1 MINFLKKYPY
11 VLLVLIAVVGY
22 YQVALF
28 QNTLKWD
35 VTDQYYPWRMFVVQC
50 LRNGILP
57 FWNPYEQFGYPMHA
71 DPQSGVWYPVVWLM
85 SLFGPYTL
93 YSVQLEFLLHVIG
106 GGVGMLFLL
115 QRFHVNPFI
124 ALINA
129 IAYMFCGLFVGNAQH
144 LTFTIAA
151 CWLPFVILAFKNM
164 AEHNHWRFALH
175 FALFGYLLVSGGYP
189 AFAIILFYILLTVTV
204 FLFIRNRQ
212 SKHWMKRFLLHSIF
226 AVVLLLLCSSGI
238 LYSVFQSSD
247 YLARATGLSFKVAS
261 FGPFSP
267 QSLIS
272 LMFPL
277 ASARDSEFFG
287 TDISMSSVFIG
298 MLPLAGFMLFIIRPK
313 SRSAWLILAAT
324 IVMLFAS
331 FGSYTPVFGW
341 LYKTFPML
349 DLFRFPSVYRLFF
362 ITGILLLSG
371 IALSAPDAF
380 SRLKLPLVTLGCI
393 AAVVTIFFW
402 FKNTDDWNFKP
413 WHDAVNNISFTQAIA
428 FQGFIQLFFIVMM
441 SLTLLIKDRAKLLMT
456 IFTLSAAN
464 VVVAAQLN
472 IPVTVTYNLKT
483 SVVAKEVKEKAIA
496 DFPVPEVRPVVL
508 NNDSGGWVS
517 PFWRNLN
524 LFKKQP
530 AWDGYNSF
538 QLKNYVR
545 FVDDESLR
553 QRQITNNWIYFAD
566 TVIAYLE
573 EPIIV
578 APASVHNVCYVP
590 ASEKYLLNIQP
601 TAGNTVSVKTFIP
614 GKIIVEAKAE
624 TSSALTLMQ
633 QHYHGW
639 KIYDNGKEVTPVV
652 TDYLFMTIPVAQGS
666 HRIEYRYENKPIHY
680 ALWLSGV
687 TLITLIGFSLF
698 AFFSKNKLQTLPR

>member
-1 MINFLKKYPY
+1 VINFLKKYPF
-11 VLLVLIAVVGY
+11 VLLLLIALVGY
-22 YQVALF
+22 YQVAFF

-93 YSVQLEFLLHVIG
+93 YSVQIEFMLHIIG
-106 GGVGMLFLL
+106 GGIGMLFLL
-115 QRFHVNPFI
+115 QRFHINPFI
-124 ALINA
+124 AFINS

-189 AFAIILFYILLTVTV
+189 AFAIILFYILLTVSV

-212 SKHWMKRFLLHSIF
+212 SKHWMKRFLLHSIL

-247 YLARATGLSFKVAS
+247 YLARAEGLSFKVAS

-298 MLPLAGFMLFIIRPK
+298 MLPLAGFLLFIIRPK

-324 IVMLFAS
+324 IIMLLAS

-341 LYKTFPML
+341 LYNTFPML

-362 ITGILLLSG
+362 IIGIMLLSG
-371 IALSAPDAF
+371 MALSAPDAF
-380 SRLKLPLVTLGCI
+380 SRLKLPLATLGGI
-393 AAVVTIFFW
+393 AAVTTVFFW
-402 FKNTDDWNFKP
+402 IKNTQDWNFKP
-413 WHDAVNNISFTQAIA
+413 WHDAFNNISFTQAIA
-428 FQGFIQLFFIVMM
+428 LQGFIQLLFIVMM
-441 SLTLLIKDRAKLLMT
+441 LLALLIKDRAKILMSM
-456 IFTLSAAN
+456 IILSAAN
-464 VVVAAQLN
+464 VIAAAQLN

-483 SVVAKEVKEKAIA
+483 SEVAKEVKEKAVA
-496 DFPVPEVRPVVL
+496 DFPVPEVRPVLL

-538 QLKNYVR
+538 QLKNYVN

-553 QRQITNNWIYFAD
+553 QRQIANNWIYFSD
-566 TVIAYLE
+566 TVIAYSE

-578 APASVHNVCYVP
+578 APASLHNVSYVP
-590 ASEKYLLNIQP
+590 ANKAGYLNIQP
-601 TAGNTVSVKTFIP
+601 TSDKKISVKKFIP
-614 GKIIVEAKAE
+614 GKIIVDAEAKAP
-624 TSSALTLMQ
+624 SALTLMQ
-633 QHYHGW
+633 QYYHGW
-639 KIYDNGKEVTPVV
+639 KIYDNGKEVKPII
-652 TDYLFMTIPVAQGS
+652 TDYLFMTIPLTQGS
-666 HRIEYRYENKPIHY
+666 HQIEYCYENKPIY
-680 ALWLSGV
+680 YTLLLSGV
-687 TLITLIGFSLF
+687 TLFALIGFSLF
-698 AFFSKNKLQTLPR
+698 AFFSKNKLQAMPS

>member
-1 MINFLKKYPY
+1 M
-11 VLLVLIAVVGY
+11 LLLLIALVGY
-22 YQVALF
+22 YQVAFF

-93 YSVQLEFLLHVIG
+93 YSVQIEFMLHIIG
-106 GGVGMLFLL
+106 GGIGMLFLL
-115 QRFHVNPFI
+115 QRFHINPFI
-124 ALINA
+124 AFINS

-189 AFAIILFYILLTVTV
+189 AFAIILFYILLTVSV

-212 SKHWMKRFLLHSIF
+212 SKHWMKRFLLHSIL

-247 YLARATGLSFKVAS
+247 YLARAEGLSFKVAS

-298 MLPLAGFMLFIIRPK
+298 MLPLAGFLLFIIRPK

-324 IVMLFAS
+324 IIMLLAS

-341 LYKTFPML
+341 LYNTFPML
-349 DLFRFPSVYRLFF
+349 DLFRFHSVYRLFF
-362 ITGILLLSG
+362 IIGIMLLSG
-371 IALSAPDAF
+371 MALSAPDAF
-380 SRLKLPLVTLGCI
+380 SRLKLPLATLGGI
-393 AAVVTIFFW
+393 AAVTTVFFW
-402 FKNTDDWNFKP
+402 IKNTQDWNFKP
-413 WHDAVNNISFTQAIA
+413 WHDAFNNISFTQAIA
-428 FQGFIQLFFIVMM
+428 LQGFIQLLFIVMM
-441 SLTLLIKDRAKLLMT
+441 LLAILIKDRAKILMSM
-456 IFTLSAAN
+456 IILSAAN
-464 VVVAAQLN
+464 VIAAAQLN

-483 SVVAKEVKEKAIA
+483 SEVAKEVKEKAVA
-496 DFPVPEVRPVVL
+496 DFPVPEVRPVLL

-538 QLKNYVR
+538 QLKNYVN

-553 QRQITNNWIYFAD
+553 QRQIANNWIYFSD
-566 TVIAYLE
+566 TVIAYSE

-578 APASVHNVCYVP
+578 APASLHNVSYVP
-590 ASEKYLLNIQP
+590 ANKAGYLNIQP
-601 TAGNTVSVKTFIP
+601 TSDKKISVKKFIP
-614 GKIIVEAKAE
+614 GKIIVDAEAKAP
-624 TSSALTLMQ
+624 SALTLMQ
-633 QHYHGW
+633 QYYHGW
-639 KIYDNGKEVTPVV
+639 KIYDNGKEVKPII
-652 TDYLFMTIPVAQGS
+652 TDYLFMTIPLTQGS
-666 HRIEYRYENKPIHY
+666 HQIEYCYENKPIY
-680 ALWLSGV
+680 YTLLLSGV
-687 TLITLIGFSLF
+687 TLFALIGFSLF
-698 AFFSKNKLQTLPR
+698 AFFSKNKLQTMPS

>member
-1 MINFLKKYPY
+1 M
-11 VLLVLIAVVGY
+11 LLLLIALVGY
-22 YQVALF
+22 YQVAFF

-93 YSVQLEFLLHVIG
+93 YSVQIEFMLHIIG
-106 GGVGMLFLL
+106 GGIGMLFLL
-115 QRFHVNPFI
+115 QRFHINPFI
-124 ALINA
+124 AFINS

-189 AFAIILFYILLTVTV
+189 AFAIILFYILLTVSV

-212 SKHWMKRFLLHSIF
+212 SKHWMKRFLLHSIL

-247 YLARATGLSFKVAS
+247 YLARAEGLSFKVAS

-298 MLPLAGFMLFIIRPK
+298 MLPLAGFLLFIIRPK

-324 IVMLFAS
+324 IIMLLAS

-341 LYKTFPML
+341 LYNTFPML

-362 ITGILLLSG
+362 IIGIMLLSG
-371 IALSAPDAF
+371 MALSAPDAF
-380 SRLKLPLVTLGCI
+380 SRLKLPLATLGGI
-393 AAVVTIFFW
+393 AAVTTVFFW
-402 FKNTDDWNFKP
+402 IKNTQDWNFKP
-413 WHDAVNNISFTQAIA
+413 WHDAFNNISFTQAIA
-428 FQGFIQLFFIVMM
+428 LQGFIQLLFIVMM
-441 SLTLLIKDRAKLLMT
+441 LLAILIKDRAKILMSM
-456 IFTLSAAN
+456 IILSAAN
-464 VVVAAQLN
+464 VIAAAQLN

-483 SVVAKEVKEKAIA
+483 SEVAKEVKEKAVA
-496 DFPVPEVRPVVL
+496 DFPVPEVRPVLL

-538 QLKNYVR
+538 QLKNYVN

-553 QRQITNNWIYFAD
+553 QRQIANNWIYFSD
-566 TVIAYLE
+566 TVIAYSE

-578 APASVHNVCYVP
+578 APASLHNVSYVP
-590 ASEKYLLNIQP
+590 ANKAGYLNIQP
-601 TAGNTVSVKTFIP
+601 TSDKKISVKKFIP
-614 GKIIVEAKAE
+614 GKIIVDAEAKAP
-624 TSSALTLMQ
+624 SALTLMQ
-633 QHYHGW
+633 QYYHGW
-639 KIYDNGKEVTPVV
+639 KIYDNGKEVKPII
-652 TDYLFMTIPVAQGS
+652 TDYLFMTIPLTQGS
-666 HRIEYRYENKPIHY
+666 HQIEYCYENKPIY
-680 ALWLSGV
+680 YTLLLSGV
-687 TLITLIGFSLF
+687 TLFALIGFSLF
-698 AFFSKNKLQTLPR
+698 AFFSKNKLQTMPS

>member
-1 MINFLKKYPY
+1 M
-11 VLLVLIAVVGY
+11 LLLLIALVGY
-22 YQVALF
+22 YQVAFF

-93 YSVQLEFLLHVIG
+93 YSVQIEFMLHIIG
-106 GGVGMLFLL
+106 GGIGMLFLL
-115 QRFHVNPFI
+115 QRFHINPFV
-124 ALINA
+124 ALINS

-189 AFAIILFYILLTVTV
+189 AFAIILFYILLTVSV

-212 SKHWMKRFLLHSIF
+212 SKHWMKRFLLHSIL
-226 AVVLLLLCSSGI
+226 AVILLLLCSSGI

-247 YLARATGLSFKVAS
+247 YLARAEGLSFKVAS

-298 MLPLAGFMLFIIRPK
+298 MLPLAGFILFIIRPK

-324 IVMLFAS
+324 IIMLLAS

-362 ITGILLLSG
+362 IIGIMLLSG
-371 IALSAPDAF
+371 MALSAPDAF
-380 SRLKLPLVTLGCI
+380 SRLKIPLATLGGI
-393 AAVVTIFFW
+393 AAVTTVFFW
-402 FKNTDDWNFKP
+402 IKNTQDWNFKP
-413 WHDAVNNISFTQAIA
+413 WYDAFNNISFTQAIA
-428 FQGFIQLFFIVMM
+428 LQGIIQLLFIVMM
-441 SLTLLIKDRAKLLMT
+441 LWALLIKDRTKILMT
-456 IFTLSAAN
+456 MIILSAAN
-464 VVVAAQLN
+464 VITTAQLN

-483 SVVAKEVKEKAIA
+483 SEVAKEVKEKAVA
-496 DFPVPEVRPVVL
+496 DFPVPEVRPVLL

-538 QLKNYVR
+538 QLKNYVN
-545 FVDDESLR
+545 FIDDESLR
-553 QRQITNNWIYFAD
+553 QRQIANNWIYFSD
-566 TVIAYLE
+566 TVIAYSE

-578 APASVHNVCYVP
+578 APASLHNVSYVP
-590 ASEKYLLNIQP
+590 ANKTSYLNIQP
-601 TAGNTVSVKTFIP
+601 TSDKKISVKKFIP
-614 GKIIVEAKAE
+614 GKIIVDAEAKAP
-624 TSSALTLMQ
+624 SALTLMQ
-633 QHYHGW
+633 QYYHGW
-639 KIYDNGKEVTPVV
+639 KIYDNGKEVKPII
-652 TDYLFMTIPVAQGS
+652 TDYLFMTIPLTQGS
-666 HRIEYRYENKPIHY
+666 HQIEYCYENKPIHY
-680 ALWLSGV
+680 TLWLSGV
-687 TLITLIGFSLF
+687 TLFALIGFSLF
-698 AFFSKNKLQTLPR
+698 AFFSKNKLQAMPS

>member
-1 MINFLKKYPY
+1 M
-11 VLLVLIAVVGY
+11 LLLLIALVGY
-22 YQVALF
+22 YQVAFF

-93 YSVQLEFLLHVIG
+93 YSVQIEFMLHIIG
-106 GGVGMLFLL
+106 GGIGMLFLL
-115 QRFHVNPFI
+115 QRFHINPFI
-124 ALINA
+124 AFINS

-189 AFAIILFYILLTVTV
+189 AFAIILFYILLTVSV

-212 SKHWMKRFLLHSIF
+212 SKHWMKRFLLHSIL

-247 YLARATGLSFKVAS
+247 YLARAEGLSFKVAS

-298 MLPLAGFMLFIIRPK
+298 MLPLAGFLLFIIRPK

-324 IVMLFAS
+324 IIMLLAS

-341 LYKTFPML
+341 LYNTFPML

-362 ITGILLLSG
+362 IIGIMLLSG
-371 IALSAPDAF
+371 MALSAPDAF
-380 SRLKLPLVTLGCI
+380 SRLKLPLATLGGI
-393 AAVVTIFFW
+393 AAVTTVFFW
-402 FKNTDDWNFKP
+402 IKNTQDWNFKP
-413 WHDAVNNISFTQAIA
+413 WHDAFNNISFTQAIA
-428 FQGFIQLFFIVMM
+428 LQGFIQLLFIVMM
-441 SLTLLIKDRAKLLMT
+441 LLALLIKDRAKILMSM
-456 IFTLSAAN
+456 IILSAAN
-464 VVVAAQLN
+464 VIAAAQLN

-483 SVVAKEVKEKAIA
+483 SEVAKEVKEKAVA
-496 DFPVPEVRPVVL
+496 DFPVPEVRPVLL

-538 QLKNYVR
+538 QLKNYVN

-553 QRQITNNWIYFAD
+553 QRQIANNWIYFSD
-566 TVIAYLE
+566 TVIAYSE

-578 APASVHNVCYVP
+578 APASLHNVSYVP
-590 ASEKYLLNIQP
+590 ANKAGYLNIQP
-601 TAGNTVSVKTFIP
+601 TSDKKISVKKFIP
-614 GKIIVEAKAE
+614 GKIIVDAEAKAP
-624 TSSALTLMQ
+624 SALTLMQ
-633 QHYHGW
+633 QYYHGW
-639 KIYDNGKEVTPVV
+639 KIYDNGKEVKPII
-652 TDYLFMTIPVAQGS
+652 TDYLFMTIPLTQGS
-666 HRIEYRYENKPIHY
+666 HQIEYCYENKPIY
-680 ALWLSGV
+680 YTLLLSGV
-687 TLITLIGFSLF
+687 TLFALIGFSLF
-698 AFFSKNKLQTLPR
+698 AFFSKNKLQTMPS

>member
-1 MINFLKKYPY
+1 M
-11 VLLVLIAVVGY
+11 LLLLIALVGY
-22 YQVALF
+22 YQVAFF

-93 YSVQLEFLLHVIG
+93 YSVQIEFMLHIIG
-106 GGVGMLFLL
+106 GGIGMLFLL
-115 QRFHVNPFI
+115 QRFHINPFI
-124 ALINA
+124 AFINS

-189 AFAIILFYILLTVTV
+189 AFAIILFYILLTVSV

-212 SKHWMKRFLLHSIF
+212 SKHWMKRFLLHSIL

-247 YLARATGLSFKVAS
+247 YLARAEGLSFKVAS

-298 MLPLAGFMLFIIRPK
+298 MLPLAGFLLFIIRPK

-324 IVMLFAS
+324 IIMLLAS

-341 LYKTFPML
+341 LYNTFPML

-362 ITGILLLSG
+362 IIGIMLLSG
-371 IALSAPDAF
+371 MALSAPDAF
-380 SRLKLPLVTLGCI
+380 SRLKLPLATLGGI
-393 AAVVTIFFW
+393 AAVTTVFFW
-402 FKNTDDWNFKP
+402 IKNTQDWNFKP
-413 WHDAVNNISFTQAIA
+413 WHDAFNNISFTQAIA
-428 FQGFIQLFFIVMM
+428 LQGFIQLLFIVMM
-441 SLTLLIKDRAKLLMT
+441 LLALLIKDRAKILMSM
-456 IFTLSAAN
+456 IILSAAN
-464 VVVAAQLN
+464 VIAAAQLN

-483 SVVAKEVKEKAIA
+483 SEVAKEVKEKAVA
-496 DFPVPEVRPVVL
+496 DFPVPEVRPVLL

-538 QLKNYVR
+538 QLKNYVN

-553 QRQITNNWIYFAD
+553 QRQIANNWIYFSD
-566 TVIAYLE
+566 TVIAYSE

-578 APASVHNVCYVP
+578 APASLHNVSYVP
-590 ASEKYLLNIQP
+590 ANKAGYLNIQP
-601 TAGNTVSVKTFIP
+601 TSDKKISVKKFIP
-614 GKIIVEAKAE
+614 GKIIVDAEAKAP
-624 TSSALTLMQ
+624 SALTLMQ
-633 QHYHGW
+633 QYYHGW
-639 KIYDNGKEVTPVV
+639 KIYDNGKEVKPII
-652 TDYLFMTIPVAQGS
+652 TDYLFMTIPLTQGS
-666 HRIEYRYENKPIHY
+666 HQIEYCYENKPIY
-680 ALWLSGV
+680 YTLLLSGV
-687 TLITLIGFSLF
+687 TLFALIGFSLF
-698 AFFSKNKLQTLPR
+698 AFFSKNKLQAMPS

>member
-1 MINFLKKYPY
+1 MINFLKKYPF
-11 VLLVLIAVVGY
+11 VLLLLIALVGY
-22 YQVALF
+22 YQVAFF

-93 YSVQLEFLLHVIG
+93 YSVQIEFMLHIIG
-106 GGVGMLFLL
+106 GGIGMLFLL
-115 QRFHVNPFI
+115 QRFHINPFI
-124 ALINA
+124 AFINS

-189 AFAIILFYILLTVTV
+189 AFAIILFYILLTVSV

-212 SKHWMKRFLLHSIF
+212 SKHWMKRFLLHSIL

-247 YLARATGLSFKVAS
+247 YLARAEGLSFKVAS

-298 MLPLAGFMLFIIRPK
+298 MLPLAGFLLFIIRPK

-324 IVMLFAS
+324 IIMLLAA

-341 LYKTFPML
+341 LYNTFPML

-362 ITGILLLSG
+362 IIGIMLLSG
-371 IALSAPDAF
+371 MALSAPDAF
-380 SRLKLPLVTLGCI
+380 SRLKLPLATLGGI
-393 AAVVTIFFW
+393 AAVTTVFFW
-402 FKNTDDWNFKP
+402 IKNTQDWNFKP
-413 WHDAVNNISFTQAIA
+413 WHDAFNNISFTQAIA
-428 FQGFIQLFFIVMM
+428 LQGFIQLLFIVMM
-441 SLTLLIKDRAKLLMT
+441 LLALLIKDRAKILMSM
-456 IFTLSAAN
+456 IILSAAN
-464 VVVAAQLN
+464 VIAAAQLN

-483 SVVAKEVKEKAIA
+483 SEVAKEVKEKAVA
-496 DFPVPEVRPVVL
+496 DFPVPEVRPVLL

-538 QLKNYVR
+538 QLKNYVN

-553 QRQITNNWIYFAD
+553 QRQIANNWIYFSD
-566 TVIAYLE
+566 TVIAYSE

-578 APASVHNVCYVP
+578 APASLHNVSYVP
-590 ASEKYLLNIQP
+590 ANKAGYLNIQP
-601 TAGNTVSVKTFIP
+601 TSDKKISVKKFIP
-614 GKIIVEAKAE
+614 GKIIVDAEAKAP
-624 TSSALTLMQ
+624 SALTLMQ
-633 QHYHGW
+633 QYYHGW
-639 KIYDNGKEVTPVV
+639 KIYDNGKEVKPII
-652 TDYLFMTIPVAQGS
+652 TDYLFMTIPLTQGS
-666 HRIEYRYENKPIHY
+666 HQIEYCYENKPIY
-680 ALWLSGV
+680 YTLLLSGV
-687 TLITLIGFSLF
+687 TLFALIGFSLF
-698 AFFSKNKLQTLPR
+698 AFFSKNKLQTMPS

>member
-1 MINFLKKYPY
+1 
-11 VLLVLIAVVGY
+11 
-22 YQVALF
+22 
-28 QNTLKWD
+28 
-35 VTDQYYPWRMFVVQC
+35 
-50 LRNGILP
+50 
-57 FWNPYEQFGYPMHA
+57 
-71 DPQSGVWYPVVWLM
+71 
-85 SLFGPYTL
+85 
-93 YSVQLEFLLHVIG
+93 
-106 GGVGMLFLL
+106 
-115 QRFHVNPFI
+115 
-124 ALINA
+124 
-129 IAYMFCGLFVGNAQH
+129 
-144 LTFTIAA
+144 
-151 CWLPFVILAFKNM
+151 
-164 AEHNHWRFALH
+164 
-175 FALFGYLLVSGGYP
+175 
-189 AFAIILFYILLTVTV
+189 
-204 FLFIRNRQ
+204 
-212 SKHWMKRFLLHSIF
+212 
-226 AVVLLLLCSSGI
+226 
-238 LYSVFQSSD
+238 
-247 YLARATGLSFKVAS
+247 
-261 FGPFSP
+261 
-267 QSLIS
+267 
-272 LMFPL
+272 
-277 ASARDSEFFG
+277 
-287 TDISMSSVFIG
+287 
-298 MLPLAGFMLFIIRPK
+298 
-313 SRSAWLILAAT
+313 
-324 IVMLFAS
+324 
-331 FGSYTPVFGW
+331 
-341 LYKTFPML
+341 
-349 DLFRFPSVYRLFF
+349 
-362 ITGILLLSG
+362 
-371 IALSAPDAF
+371 
-380 SRLKLPLVTLGCI
+380 
-393 AAVVTIFFW
+393 
-402 FKNTDDWNFKP
+402 
-413 WHDAVNNISFTQAIA
+413 
-428 FQGFIQLFFIVMM
+428 M

-472 IPVTVTYNLKT
+472 IPVTVTYNFKT

>member
-1 MINFLKKYPY
+1 MINFLKKYPF
-11 VLLVLIAVVGY
+11 VLLLLIALVGY
-22 YQVALF
+22 YQVAFF

-93 YSVQLEFLLHVIG
+93 YSVQIEFMLHIIG
-106 GGVGMLFLL
+106 GGIGMLFLL
-115 QRFHVNPFI
+115 QRFHINPFI
-124 ALINA
+124 AFINS

-189 AFAIILFYILLTVTV
+189 AFAIILFYILLTVSV

-212 SKHWMKRFLLHSIF
+212 SKHWMKRFLLHSIL

-247 YLARATGLSFKVAS
+247 YLARAEGLSFKVAS

-298 MLPLAGFMLFIIRPK
+298 MLPLAGFLLFIIRPK

-324 IVMLFAS
+324 IIMLLAS

-341 LYKTFPML
+341 LYNTFPML

-362 ITGILLLSG
+362 IIGIMLLSG
-371 IALSAPDAF
+371 MALSAPDAF
-380 SRLKLPLVTLGCI
+380 SRLKLPLATLGGI
-393 AAVVTIFFW
+393 AAVTTVFFW
-402 FKNTDDWNFKP
+402 IKNTQDWNFKP
-413 WHDAVNNISFTQAIA
+413 WHDAFNNISFTQAIA
-428 FQGFIQLFFIVMM
+428 LQGFIQLLFIVMM
-441 SLTLLIKDRAKLLMT
+441 LLAILIKDRAKILMSM
-456 IFTLSAAN
+456 IILSAAN
-464 VVVAAQLN
+464 VIAAAQLN

-483 SVVAKEVKEKAIA
+483 SEVAKEVKEKAVA
-496 DFPVPEVRPVVL
+496 DFPVPEVRPVLL

-538 QLKNYVR
+538 QLKNYVN

-553 QRQITNNWIYFAD
+553 QRQIANNWIYFSD
-566 TVIAYLE
+566 TVIAYSE

-578 APASVHNVCYVP
+578 APASLHNVSYVP
-590 ASEKYLLNIQP
+590 ANKAGYLNIQP
-601 TAGNTVSVKTFIP
+601 TSDKKISVKKFIP
-614 GKIIVEAKAE
+614 GKIIVDAEAKAP
-624 TSSALTLMQ
+624 SALTLMQ
-633 QHYHGW
+633 QYYHGW
-639 KIYDNGKEVTPVV
+639 KIYDNGKEVKPII
-652 TDYLFMTIPVAQGS
+652 TDYLFMTIPLTQGS
-666 HRIEYRYENKPIHY
+666 HQIEYCYENKPIY
-680 ALWLSGV
+680 YTLLLSGV
-687 TLITLIGFSLF
+687 TLFALIGFSLF
-698 AFFSKNKLQTLPR
+698 AFFSKNKLQTMPS

>member
-1 MINFLKKYPY
+1 
-11 VLLVLIAVVGY
+11 VLLVLIAVIGY

-93 YSVQLEFLLHVIG
+93 YSVQLEFMLHVIG
-106 GGVGMLFLL
+106 GGIGMLFLL

-212 SKHWMKRFLLHSIF
+212 SKHWMKRFLLHSIL

-247 YLARATGLSFKVAS
+247 YLARAAGLSFKVAS

-287 TDISMSSVFIG
+287 TDAGKMNGFYIGGYCSSDRQKGLSIALFNHTKELHGLQLGVINY
-298 MLPLAGFMLFIIRPK
+298 AGNNRK
-313 SRSAWLILAAT
+313 
-324 IVMLFAS
+324 
-331 FGSYTPVFGW
+331 
-341 LYKTFPML
+341 
-349 DLFRFPSVYRLFF
+349 LFRWMPFF
-362 ITGILLLSG
+362 
-371 IALSAPDAF
+371 
-380 SRLKLPLVTLGCI
+380 
-393 AAVVTIFFW
+393 
-402 FKNTDDWNFKP
+402 
-413 WHDAVNNISFTQAIA
+413 
-428 FQGFIQLFFIVMM
+428 
-441 SLTLLIKDRAKLLMT
+441 
-456 IFTLSAAN
+456 N
-464 VVVAAQLN
+464 VHL
-472 IPVTVTYNLKT
+472 
-483 SVVAKEVKEKAIA
+483 
-496 DFPVPEVRPVVL
+496 
-508 NNDSGGWVS
+508 
-517 PFWRNLN
+517 
-524 LFKKQP
+524 
-530 AWDGYNSF
+530 
-538 QLKNYVR
+538 
-545 FVDDESLR
+545 
-553 QRQITNNWIYFAD
+553 
-566 TVIAYLE
+566 
-573 EPIIV
+573 
-578 APASVHNVCYVP
+578 
-590 ASEKYLLNIQP
+590 
-601 TAGNTVSVKTFIP
+601 
-614 GKIIVEAKAE
+614 
-624 TSSALTLMQ
+624 
-633 QHYHGW
+633 
-639 KIYDNGKEVTPVV
+639 
-652 TDYLFMTIPVAQGS
+652 
-666 HRIEYRYENKPIHY
+666 
-680 ALWLSGV
+680 
-687 TLITLIGFSLF
+687 
-698 AFFSKNKLQTLPR
+698 